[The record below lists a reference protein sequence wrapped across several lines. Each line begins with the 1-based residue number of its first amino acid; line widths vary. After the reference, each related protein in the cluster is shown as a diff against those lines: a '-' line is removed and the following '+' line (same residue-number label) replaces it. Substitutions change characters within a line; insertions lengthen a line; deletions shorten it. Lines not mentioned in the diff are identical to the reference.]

1 MSYIPD
7 TFVSFVVI
15 ELVMSPLAPGQQI
28 RGSSLRLVREVV
40 LAEGPLFTSE
50 DAVDVAGRI
59 GMSRDAAYK
68 ALSLAAR
75 AGIVS
80 RLKGGLYRAE
90 PPFGPEKVHEFV
102 VATTL
107 VRPSVISGPS
117 ALSHWSLIDQM
128 PLHVVTASTPKSV
141 LPPMSR
147 GSSETGQAQS
157 GRHGWVIEG
166 ITYVYRRIPEAEMFG
181 ISDVWL
187 DTETQVPMFDR
198 ERAVL
203 ATFLHPRSEG
213 PARFGELLI
222 EEHHDDLDLEK
233 LMRYADRS
241 GKPRVV
247 ARISQAA
254 H

>member
-1 MSYIPD
+1 M
-7 TFVSFVVI
+7 
-15 ELVMSPLAPGQQI
+15 PLLASGQQAS
-28 RGSSLRLVREVV
+28 GSALRLVREVT

-50 DAVDVAGRI
+50 AAVDIAAQI

-75 AGIVS
+75 AGVVS

-90 PPFGPEKVHEFV
+90 PPFGPMTIHEFV

-107 VRPSVISGPS
+107 VRPSAISGPS
-117 ALSHWSLIDQM
+117 ALSHWSLIDQT
-128 PLHVVTASTPKSV
+128 PLHMVTSSTPKSV

-147 GSSETGQAQS
+147 GGSETGQPRS

-166 ITYVYRRIPEAEMFG
+166 ITYVYRKVPEAEMFG

-203 ATFLHPRSEG
+203 DTFLHPRGEG
-213 PARFGELLI
+213 PERFGELLI
-222 EEHHDDLDLEK
+222 EEHRDDLDLEK
-233 LMRYADRS
+233 LKRYAENS
-241 GKPRVV
+241 GKSRVV
-247 ARISQAA
+247 ERITQIVR
-254 H
+254 

>member
-1 MSYIPD
+1 MMS
-7 TFVSFVVI
+7 VSARG
-15 ELVMSPLAPGQQI
+15 EQI
-28 RGSSLRLVREVV
+28 RGTALRLVREVA
-40 LAEGPLFTSE
+40 LAEGPLFTS
-50 DAVDVAGRI
+50 DAALDVAGRI
-59 GMSRDAAYK
+59 GMSRDSAYK

-90 PPFGPEKVHEFV
+90 PPFGPAKVHEFV

-128 PLHVVTASTPKSV
+128 PLHIVTASASKSV
-141 LPPMSR
+141 LPPTSR
-147 GSSETGQAQS
+147 GRSETGQAQS

-166 ITYVYRRIPEAEMFG
+166 ITYVYRKIPEAEMFG

-187 DTETQVPMFDR
+187 DTETRAPIFDR
-198 ERAVL
+198 ERTVL
-203 ATFLHPRSEG
+203 DTFLHPRGEG

-222 EEHHDDLDLEK
+222 EEHRDDLDLEK
-233 LMRYADRS
+233 LMRYAES
-241 GKPRVV
+241 SNKPRVV
-247 ARISQAA
+247 GRITQIVQ
-254 H
+254 

>member
-1 MSYIPD
+1 MSLQVPA
-7 TFVSFVVI
+7 
-15 ELVMSPLAPGQQI
+15 ERI
-28 RGSSLRLVREVV
+28 RGTALRLVREVA
-40 LAEGPLFTSE
+40 LAEGPLFTS
-50 DAVDVAGRI
+50 DAALDVAGRM

-90 PPFGPEKVHEFV
+90 PPFGPAKVHDFV

-128 PLHVVTASTPKSV
+128 PLHIVTASTPKSV

-147 GSSETGQAQS
+147 GRSETGQAQS

-187 DTETQVPMFDR
+187 DTETQVAMFDR

-203 ATFLHPRSEG
+203 DTLLHPRGEG

-222 EEHHDDLDLEK
+222 EEHRDDLDLEK
-233 LMRYADRS
+233 LKQYAERS

-247 ARISQAA
+247 ARITQALQ
-254 H
+254 